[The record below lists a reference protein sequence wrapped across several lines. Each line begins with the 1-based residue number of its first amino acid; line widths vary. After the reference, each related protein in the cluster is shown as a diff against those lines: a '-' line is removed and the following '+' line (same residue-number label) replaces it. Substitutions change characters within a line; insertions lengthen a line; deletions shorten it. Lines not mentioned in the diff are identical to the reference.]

1 MANIVLYDYHDIRAP
16 ACPVDY
22 FAGYAGYLHFDGYQ
36 VYERTQATLVGCWA
50 HVPGKFIDA

>member
-1 MANIVLYDYHDIRAP
+1 MLYDYHDIRAP